1 MHIRRPDIFLLL
13 LLTLM
18 LQFAMGCSSSAQSIQ
33 GERWVIFPGEQA
45 QEQGIGS
52 WFVEDGPTAEYWSP
66 SENNI
71 LILEKQLGAYLQ
83 NNSDR
88 FDKQKSPIG
97 ERLDEYDRQY
107 TGMVLGEKKIIFA
120 NYFCE
125 SLETDW
131 RTEFVF
137 VLDGGDCFF
146 QFKYDVNSGEFFDL
160 QVNGIA

>member
-1 MHIRRPDIFLLL
+1 VHIRRRDIFLLL

-52 WFVEDGPTAEYWSP
+52 WIVEDGQTAEYWSP

-71 LILEKQLGAYLQ
+71 LTLEKQLGAYLQ

-120 NYFCE
+120 NYFCD
-125 SLETDW
+125 SLAIDW

-146 QFKYDVNSGEFFDL
+146 QFKYDVNSGAFLDL